1 MSLEEISHRHDDS
14 AKLTEASR
22 IPPGTPILEL
32 KALQKNYGYVQA
44 LKPTTISFLAGEIHA
59 IVGENGAGK
68 STLIKLLTGVIRRS
82 SGEIFWCGHPVAL
95 ATPNEAIARGI
106 NAVHQEVVLCQ
117 HLTVAA
123 NLFLGDEVNRFGLM
137 RKKQMEKMAQT
148 VLTDL

>member
-44 LKPTTISFLAGEIHA
+44 LKPATLTFLAGEIHA

-82 SGEIFWCGHPVAL
+82 SGDVSWNGRPVGL
-95 ATPNEAIARGI
+95 DTPQEAIDLGI
-106 NAVHQEVVLCQ
+106 NA
-117 HLTVAA
+117 
-123 NLFLGDEVNRFGLM
+123 
-137 RKKQMEKMAQT
+137 
-148 VLTDL
+148 